1 MPQCQNC
8 YVYTIFKSFFVTACG
23 NPLCSPHNNKVHWT
37 LEPKSELQNYS
48 EFQFVFQ
55 FVYWTTAKL
64 SFALYAT
71 YSTGSTHCIQS
82 AAFQD
87 VSISQIFV
95 KIYPNTTFPN
105 KFFIHKRGKLIL
117 NSLNITHLKNTISV
131 EKIRTFRRY
140 ESLSFRLNPEEVL
153 IIFPAITIE
162 TIFVMIFLLYCRF
175 RLIGIYRLSTI
186 CPIMRLPQL

>member
-1 MPQCQNC
+1 M
-8 YVYTIFKSFFVTACG
+8 
-23 NPLCSPHNNKVHWT
+23 T

-95 KIYPNTTFPN
+95 KIYPNTTFTN

-140 ESLSFRLNPEEVL
+140 ESFSFRLNPEEAL

-162 TIFVMIFLLYCRF
+162 TAVRVLPFCYDIFAIL
-175 RLIGIYRLSTI
+175 
-186 CPIMRLPQL
+186 